1 MKTTNQPTDKKLEKL
16 EKLGK
21 LGKSFDSRLGKNLL
35 WQGILPCL
43 IGVFCLS
50 TPAEASRLQNWRF
63 QPGQNQLSFRTATPV
78 QPRAQIIA
86 NPIRLV
92 IDLPGINI
100 ADMPRHLRSQTIR
113 GAIREVRVGQV
124 EPNVARIVVELA
136 DGYTLD
142 PSGIKFE
149 PLAANNWTVQ
159 LPEPQL
165 INAAARPSVRV
176 SSGQERSPQ
185 ISPGNGFAT
194 IESVQLVNNGT
205 QLVIRSDRPIQY
217 NASWDRQTLDYA
229 IQIFSAQLGE
239 GVQLPS
245 DFTANH
251 PILSLQQRPDDPE
264 TFTLM
269 VQPNPNYHVIGVV
282 SQRPNQIALQ
292 LQPKAGVNPP
302 GQRSGSSSSA
312 ALPPQNSTQIQARRV
327 QDGRV
332 VIVIDPGHGGS
343 DPGAI
348 GLGGLRET
356 DVVLDI
362 SLKLSQILEQNGIQV
377 IMTRQDERTIDLAP
391 RTQLANRVNADLF
404 VSIHANAVGSG
415 RTEVNGVET
424 YYYQSGNL
432 LAQYIQ
438 NSILQT
444 MRMNN
449 RGVKQ
454 ARFYVLRNTQ
464 MPAVL
469 VEVGFVTGSYD
480 AQILANPDE
489 RTRMAEAIA
498 RGILQYIQRIR

>member
-1 MKTTNQPTDKKLEKL
+1 MKTTNQPTDKKF
-16 EKLGK
+16 GK
-21 LGKSFDSRLGKNLL
+21 FSESRLWKTLL
-35 WQGILPCL
+35 WQCLLPSL
-43 IGVFCLS
+43 IGVVCLS
-50 TPAEASRLQNWRF
+50 SPAEASRLQNWRF
-63 QPGQNQLSFRTATPV
+63 QSGQNQLSFRTATPV
-78 QPRAQIIA
+78 QPKAQLISD
-86 NPIRLV
+86 PVRLV
-92 IDLPGINI
+92 IDLPGISI
-100 ADMPRHLRSQTIR
+100 ADIPRNLRSQFVGGTIR
-113 GAIREVRVGQV
+113 GVRVGQV
-124 EPNVARIVVELA
+124 EPNMARIVVELA
-136 DGYTLD
+136 NGYTLD
-142 PSGIKFE
+142 PSGVKFE
-149 PLAANNWTVQ
+149 ALSGNNWTVQ
-159 LPEPQL
+159 LPEPQP
-165 INAAARPSVRV
+165 INAAVRPSVTPVV
-176 SSGQERSPQ
+176 SSGEERSPEIAQ
-185 ISPGNGFAT
+185 SNGFAT

-239 GVQLPS
+239 GVRLPS
-245 DFTANH
+245 GFNANN
-251 PILSLQQRPDDPE
+251 PILSLQRRQDEPE
-264 TFTLM
+264 TVTLM

-282 SQRPNQIALQ
+282 SQGANQIALQ
-292 LQPKAGVNPP
+292 LQPKARVSSP
-302 GQRSGSSSSA
+302 GQGSASRPITPVS
-312 ALPPQNSTQIQARRV
+312 PDNYPQIEGRRA
-327 QDGRV
+327 QDGRLV
-332 VIVIDPGHGGS
+332 VVIDPGHGGS
-343 DPGAI
+343 DPGAV

-362 SLKLSQILEQNGIQV
+362 SLQLSQILEQNGIQV

-404 VSIHANAVGSG
+404 VSVHANSVGGG

-469 VEVGFVTGSYD
+469 VEVGFVTGSDD
-480 AQILANPDE
+480 ARILANPAD

-498 RGILQYIQRIR
+498 RGILQYVQRTR

>member
-1 MKTTNQPTDKKLEKL
+1 MKTTNQPTDKKF
-16 EKLGK
+16 GK
-21 LGKSFDSRLGKNLL
+21 FSDSRLWKTLL
-35 WQGILPCL
+35 WQCLLPSL
-43 IGVFCLS
+43 IGVVCLTS
-50 TPAEASRLQNWRF
+50 PAEASRLQNWRF
-63 QPGQNQLSFRTATPV
+63 QANQNQLSFRTATPV
-78 QPRAQIIA
+78 QPKAQLISD
-86 NPIRLV
+86 PVRLV
-92 IDLPGINI
+92 IDLPGISI
-100 ADMPRHLRSQTIR
+100 ADIPRNLRSQSVG

-124 EPNVARIVVELA
+124 EPNMARIVVELA

-142 PSGIKFE
+142 PSGVKFE
-149 PLAANNWTVQ
+149 PVSGNNWTVQ
-159 LPEPQL
+159 LPEPQP
-165 INAAARPSVRV
+165 INAAVRPSVTPGV
-176 SSGQERSPQ
+176 SSGEKRSPQ
-185 ISPGNGFAT
+185 IAQGNGFAT

-239 GVQLPS
+239 GVKLPS
-245 DFTANH
+245 GFTANN
-251 PILSLQQRPDDPE
+251 PILSLQEREDEPE
-264 TFTLM
+264 TVTLM
-269 VQPNPNYHVIGVV
+269 VQPNPNYHVMGVV
-282 SQRPNQIALQ
+282 SQSPNQIALQ
-292 LQPKAGVNPP
+292 LRPKAGVSSP
-302 GQRSGSSSSA
+302 GQGSVPPRPTTP
-312 ALPPQNSTQIQARRV
+312 LPPENYPQIQAPRA
-327 QDGRV
+327 QDGRL

-343 DPGAI
+343 DPGAV

-356 DVVLDI
+356 DVVLDV
-362 SLKLSQILEQNGIQV
+362 SQKLAQILEQNGLQV
-377 IMTRQDERTIDLAP
+377 VMTRQDERTIDLAP
-391 RTQLANRVNADLF
+391 RTQLANRISADLF
-404 VSIHANAVGSG
+404 VSIHANAVGGG

-480 AQILANPDE
+480 SQILANPDD
-489 RTRMAEAIA
+489 RTRIAEAIA
-498 RGILQYIQRIR
+498 QGILQYIQRTQ